1 VQVALGSQ
9 GRKEGEKEEV
19 MRRLTYLSTL
29 ALLAMLIL
37 VPNAGAQESRTVYIR
52 DFYFSPGSIT
62 VEPGTTVTWV
72 NQGQAPHTA
81 TQTDG
86 AFDSGTLQPGES
98 YSYTFNQAG
107 TYAYYCQI
115 HPDMTGTIVVSG
127 GGAAYFAGSATASPT
142 ATASPAATASP
153 TATAT
158 ASALAATGGASVVP
172 ALILAA
178 ALAVVVCGLAAL
190 KIVLGRNAS

>member
-1 VQVALGSQ
+1 M
-9 GRKEGEKEEV
+9 EKV

-37 VPNAGAQESRTVYIR
+37 VPNAGAQENQTVYIR

-142 ATASPAATASP
+142 ATATASP
-153 TATAT
+153 TATASAT
-158 ASALAATGGASVVP
+158 ALAATGGASVVP
-172 ALILAA
+172 ALTLAA

-190 KIVLGRNAS
+190 KSVLGRNAS